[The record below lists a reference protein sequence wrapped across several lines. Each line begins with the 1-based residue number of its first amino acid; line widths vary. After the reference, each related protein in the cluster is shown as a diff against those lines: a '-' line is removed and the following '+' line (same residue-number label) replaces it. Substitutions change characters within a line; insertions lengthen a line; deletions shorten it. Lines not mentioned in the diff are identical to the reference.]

1 MIKSIVSFA
10 LFAVLGISVVALPAF
25 APKAK
30 AADTAALAKSDRL
43 QVRSV
48 AQRCSRQ
55 VWPDFDA
62 TCLRNTDGSDAKIVV
77 AYLTTARRWT
87 ACSQPEQLAAKMKKK
102 KSQSE
107 TDVYI
112 GSQLRQA
119 RLSQA
124 ITQQQLAEALGV
136 SFQQVQNYEN
146 GANGLSAV
154 RLFAIC
160 KFLNV
165 SLPSMFPAASD

>member
-1 MIKSIVSFA
+1 
-10 LFAVLGISVVALPAF
+10 
-25 APKAK
+25 
-30 AADTAALAKSDRL
+30 
-43 QVRSV
+43 
-48 AQRCSRQ
+48 
-55 VWPDFDA
+55 
-62 TCLRNTDGSDAKIVV
+62 
-77 AYLTTARRWT
+77 
-87 ACSQPEQLAAKMKKK
+87 MKKR

-107 TDVYI
+107 TDAYI

-165 SLPSMFPAASD
+165 SLPSMFPADSD